1 MVPFHFILGFFIIT
15 TEWARAFYFQY
26 VHTISHGHK
35 SGLSLVVHFVSF
47 FAFSRSFLPPF
58 SLIISHALF
67 RRSGRA
73 PFLKNIFRFGALR
86 LPDFKCFFKNALQCF
101 GGCLS
106 RVTYHSHRTASCL
119 LRALCLC
126 VPLQP
131 PPRHPFAT
139 SFRFDYT
146 TGAHLGGDNKKSVF
160 LLDFVPLI
168 RR

>member
-1 MVPFHFILGFFIIT
+1 MD
-15 TEWARAFYFQY
+15 WARAFYFQFRNAQQY
-26 VHTISHGHK
+26 GHK
-35 SGLSLVVHFVSF
+35 SGLALVVLLVTF
-47 FAFSRSFLPPF
+47 FPFSRSELPPF
-58 SLIISHALF
+58 SVIISHVHS

-73 PFLKNIFRFGALR
+73 IFLKNYYWFGALR
-86 LPDFKCFFKNALQCF
+86 LPFFICFFKIALQCF

-106 RVTYHSHRTASCL
+106 RFTYHRHRTSSEL

-139 SFRFDYT
+139 SFRFDFT
-146 TGAHLGGDNKKSVF
+146 TGAHLGGDLGKLVA
-160 LLDFVPLI
+160 LICFVSLN